1 MKSKVLLIYL
11 PGTKVYENLKI
22 KNPEI
27 DNFWLENDGMLRP
40 PEFSL
45 AQLTSWA
52 TKISRSG
59 NYIAFDRER
68 HFFNNILFGNI
79 NVGDK

>member
-27 DNFWLENDGMLRP
+27 DNFWLEREGMLRP

-45 AQLTSWA
+45 AQLTSWI

-59 NYIAFDRER
+59 NYIPFDRER
-68 HFFNNILFGNI
+68 HFLTIFYLGVI
-79 NVGDK
+79 